1 MKIQD
6 IIRAL
11 EELAP
16 PAFQEPYDNAGLT
29 VGDKNAEATG
39 ILCTLDVT
47 DEVLEEAL
55 RLKANM
61 IVSHHPVIFT
71 GMKSLTGKTFN
82 ERIVIRAVKNDIAL
96 YACHTNIDN
105 VASGVNS
112 KICEKLGLTQCRI
125 LSPLKGRLVKLV
137 TFVPEKFADK
147 IRATLFENGAGHIGN
162 YDSCSFNTQGTGT
175 FKGGDNTNPFAG
187 EKGKL
192 QHEKEIRIE
201 TILPDHLT
209 DRVVRGLLDS
219 HPYEEVAYDLYPLR
233 NDFVHA
239 GSGMIGE
246 LESPLP
252 KDDFFRKLKNT
263 FDLPVIKYAGDSKDK
278 FMKIAVCG
286 GAGSFLIQKAIR
298 AKADVFL
305 TGDIKYHQYFDAE
318 DKITICDIG
327 HYESEQFTKE
337 IFYHFL
343 TKKFSNFAVHLSRS
357 NSNPI
362 KYHV

>member
-1 MKIQD
+1 
-6 IIRAL
+6 
-11 EELAP
+11 
-16 PAFQEPYDNAGLT
+16 
-29 VGDKNAEATG
+29 
-39 ILCTLDVT
+39 
-47 DEVLEEAL
+47 
-55 RLKANM
+55 
-61 IVSHHPVIFT
+61 
-71 GMKSLTGKTFN
+71 
-82 ERIVIRAVKNDIAL
+82 
-96 YACHTNIDN
+96 
-105 VASGVNS
+105 
-112 KICEKLGLTQCRI
+112 
-125 LSPLKGRLVKLV
+125 
-137 TFVPEKFADK
+137 
-147 IRATLFENGAGHIGN
+147 
-162 YDSCSFNTQGTGT
+162 
-175 FKGGDNTNPFAG
+175 
-187 EKGKL
+187 
-192 QHEKEIRIE
+192 
-201 TILPDHLT
+201 
-209 DRVVRGLLDS
+209 
-219 HPYEEVAYDLYPLR
+219 
-233 NDFVHA
+233 
-239 GSGMIGE
+239 
-246 LESPLP
+246 PLP